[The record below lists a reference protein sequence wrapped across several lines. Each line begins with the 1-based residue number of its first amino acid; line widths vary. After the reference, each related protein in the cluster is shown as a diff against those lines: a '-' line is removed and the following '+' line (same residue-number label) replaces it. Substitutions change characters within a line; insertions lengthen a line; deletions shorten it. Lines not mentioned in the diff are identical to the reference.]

1 MRAFF
6 AIICLLLAGCSSLTV
21 SPPVDV
27 EHGPG
32 VIWMDDQYERGQI
45 PSDWQLGIR
54 PDGVVVARKVAGER
68 YE

>member
-21 SPPVDV
+21 SPLVDV
-27 EHGPG
+27 EHGTE